1 MQLLCQTLAEQAVAS
16 TSAKFRVHVDNIM
29 FYGDES
35 DVQTA
40 IKNLSDI
47 AKKCSVT
54 FSDIPTEPTTRVLF
68 HGVYIDFAER
78 SVAMS
83 EKAIAKFERFEKF
96 LEEKVATA
104 QHHLIEFDINSGD
117 CPLLKILGVATFWA
131 RTMYCSSN
139 FLAGCMASRFA
150 VMQLIRAVCRAQYEN
165 HTTFM
170 MNRGAL
176 AQLRAWMK
184 TIPRK
189 VFLSDL
195 TSRCTLTTDA
205 CTTGGGYVVQRQGV
219 DTLRMAFP
227 WRKPVRPDQMGVY
240 ELRSIAIGLTNT
252 ELENASITIVTDS
265 TIAIGGLQNGYSPS
279 AEVNS
284 AIRDIYEICQKKNIR
299 IVDVQYVNTED
310 NIADELSRAVKHSN
324 YSEDLPTTWVWEQKH
339 CHFESDEMRIVWS
352 AGAVSCDAQRPS

>member
-1 MQLLCQTLAEQAVAS
+1 MPATQDYRRSYFLGAHDVLFEQFLS
-16 TSAKFRVHVDNIM
+16 RMYGHTFRV
-29 FYGDES
+29 
-35 DVQTA
+35 
-40 IKNLSDI
+40 
-47 AKKCSVT
+47 
-54 FSDIPTEPTTRVLF
+54 
-68 HGVYIDFAER
+68 
-78 SVAMS
+78 
-83 EKAIAKFERFEKF
+83 
-96 LEEKVATA
+96 
-104 QHHLIEFDINSGD
+104 
-117 CPLLKILGVATFWA
+117 
-131 RTMYCSSN
+131 
-139 FLAGCMASRFA
+139 
-150 VMQLIRAVCRAQYEN
+150 QLIRAVCRAQYDN
-165 HTTFM
+165 RTTFM

-195 TSRCTLTTDA
+195 TSQCTLTTDA
-205 CTTGGGYVVQRQGV
+205 CTTGGGYVFQRQGAN
-219 DTLRMAFP
+219 TLRMAFP

-299 IVDVQYVNTED
+299 IVDVRHVNTED

-324 YSEDLPTTWVWEQKH
+324 YSEHLPRLRGFGNRSIVTLRVMKCALFGLPVLSVATHSDLRSEL
-339 CHFESDEMRIVWS
+339 RIPNIVVE
-352 AGAVSCDAQRPS
+352 AD